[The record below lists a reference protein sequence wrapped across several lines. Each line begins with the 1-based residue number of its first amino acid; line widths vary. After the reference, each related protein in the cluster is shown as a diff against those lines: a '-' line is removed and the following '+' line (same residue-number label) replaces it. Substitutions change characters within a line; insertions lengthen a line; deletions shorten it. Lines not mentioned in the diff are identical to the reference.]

1 MPPRKGFARAARN
14 NPLVNPQRCSDDD
27 VENDDDLEE
36 DGDDG
41 NYDYNDD
48 QHNGDDDDIDDGDDD
63 DIDDDAEHRSPS
75 PEPHLNIASSSEY
88 SVSGQTSTTTKPIF
102 SKPKQHVAGAK
113 LKTIARK
120 KAASTRG
127 SKSTPRAVSTSTR
140 KKAVQISTG
149 KLIMY

>member
-48 QHNGDDDDIDDGDDD
+48 QHNGDDDDIDDDDDD
-63 DIDDDAEHRSPS
+63 DIDDDEEYRPPS
-75 PEPHLNIASSSEY
+75 PKTRLNIASSSANA
-88 SVSGQTSTTTKPIF
+88 VRQKPPPTKPIF
-102 SKPKQHVAGAK
+102 SKPKQRVVGAK
-113 LKTIARK
+113 PKTIARK